1 MKIKG
6 IDVSQ
11 WQGDIDFG
19 KVRSAGV
26 DFVIIRAGYGRYISQ
41 KDPTFEDNYRKAK
54 SAGLNVG
61 AYWYSYAASE
71 ADARAEAAVCMEA
84 IRGKQFEYPIYFDLE
99 EKSQFSRGKA
109 FCSALVTAFCGE
121 LEKSG
126 YFAGLYISRSPL
138 QTYITSEVANRYA
151 LWVAEYGSKCNYGG
165 AYGMWQYTS
174 TGKVS
179 GVNGACDCDYAYT
192 DYPSIIKNGGFN
204 GFAKP
209 TEHFLDISGFKK
221 GDKSLGVLALK
232 QLLHLSSEKGLTS
245 ANFDVSHDGFYDG
258 TEKAVNE
265 ILTRWGYTPNGIAGE
280 NFIKRLGE
288 EVFLIHN
295 S

>member
-11 WQGDIDFG
+11 WQGDIDFN
-19 KVRSAGV
+19 KVKAAGI
-26 DFVIIRAGYGRYISQ
+26 DFVILRAGYGRYISQ
-41 KDPTFEDNYRKAK
+41 KDPTFEQNYARAK

-61 AYWYSYAASE
+61 AYWYSYAQSE
-71 ADARAEAAVCMEA
+71 ADARTEAAVCMEA

-99 EKSQFSRGKA
+99 EQSQFSRGKA

-121 LEKSG
+121 MEKAG

-138 QTYITSEVANRYA
+138 QCYITAEVAGRYA
-151 LWVAEYGSKCNYGG
+151 LWVAEYGTKCNYGG

-179 GVNGACDCDYAYT
+179 GVNVACDCDYAYT

-221 GDKSLGVLALK
+221 GDKSVGVLALK
-232 QLLHLSSEKGLTS
+232 ELLRLAREKGLTS
-245 ANFDVSHDGFYDG
+245 ANFDVSHDGFYAG

-265 ILTRWGYTPNGIAGE
+265 ILTRWDFTPNGIAGE
-280 NFIKRLGE
+280 NFIKRLGDTLSADE
-288 EVFLIHN
+288 
-295 S
+295 